1 MCISSHVRRVK
12 TLYKSI
18 LRLHRGLPQELS
30 ELGNN
35 YAKDEFKR
43 HKNLTTDSPEVT
55 VFMFEWTE
63 YAINLANQLG
73 VKSVQQERRIGKDLD
88 LQALDTFRD
97 EQVQQ
102 LHELYKT
109 AKGVEEETKQ

>member
-1 MCISSHVRRVK
+1 MCVISHVRRVR

-18 LRLHRGLPQELS
+18 LKLHRGLPQEIQ

-43 HKNLTTDSPEVT
+43 HKNLKPDTQEVT
-55 VFMFEWTE
+55 IFMYEWTE
-63 YAINLANQLG
+63 YAINLAKQLG
-73 VKSVQQERRIGKDLD
+73 VGSIKRDGKVGKNLQPESLD
-88 LQALDTFRD
+88 KFND
-97 EQVQQ
+97 EQVLQ

-109 AKGVEEETKQ
+109 AKGVDDENK